1 MRLGFET
8 TECKMM
14 HDAYAKNGYF
24 FEGLVKVIC
33 NHYRETWLKIG
44 KILQSA
50 PFSKLRTKPRKKF
63 LTKAKA
69 LVEIFEVV
77 FLDILSYKV
86 RSSVMLRTM
95 VSFVPVSRVLPSSQ
109 IPTPF

>member
-1 MRLGFET
+1 
-8 TECKMM
+8 MM
-14 HDAYAKNGYF
+14 HDADAKNGFF

-44 KILQSA
+44 KILQSVS
-50 PFSKLRTKPRKKF
+50 FSKVRTRPRKKF

-86 RSSVMLRTM
+86 RSSVMFARNF
-95 VSFVPVSRVLPSSQ
+95 SK
-109 IPTPF
+109 PFDV